1 MKKIKIDSYD
11 ELENLSITELEKN
24 YFKKAQYKNYTY
36 YFVRTIGYYGI
47 CLIVVANDKVIYID
61 EELQYN
67 IKIYKTKTA
76 IKDAMLKKMQSK
88 MFNLDEFNIVT
99 DYDEYLNKIDFLNNY
114 YTKMYNSVSYYRTN
128 EATPKQKKIIAKNYF
143 ADKISFCYFDN
154 KEDLDRLNE
163 LHQQVCNAVVECL
176 KDQDKKEQAILF
188 ELENHECFY
197 TWELQPLGFLL
208 AYGITANEIKQ
219 VFDKHLKEHKDLY

>member
-88 MFNLDEFNIVT
+88 MFNLDEFNTVA
-99 DYDEYLNKIDFLNNY
+99 DYEEYLNKMDFLNNY
-114 YTKMYNSVSYYRTN
+114 YAKMYNSVSYYRTGK
-128 EATPKQKKIIAKNYF
+128 ATPKQKKIIAKNYF

-176 KDQDKKEQAILF
+176 QDKDKKEQAILF

-208 AYGITANEIKQ
+208 GYGITANEIRQ

>member
-1 MKKIKIDSYD
+1 MKVIKDNKLYVQERDLGLIFGKPFDVSYYI
-11 ELENLSITELEKN
+11 NS
-24 YFKKAQYKNYTY
+24 
-36 YFVRTIGYYGI
+36 TIGMDFVEI
-47 CLIVVANDKVIYID
+47 TDDESKKKVI
-61 EELQYN
+61 E
-67 IKIYKTKTA
+67 
-76 IKDAMLKKMQSK
+76 SS
-88 MFNLDEFNIVT
+88 FIV

-114 YTKMYNSVSYYRTN
+114 YAKMYNSVSYYRTN

-154 KEDLDRLNE
+154 KEDLDRLNDLLAQLE
-163 LHQQVCNAVVECL
+163 KAILVCL

-208 AYGITANEIKQ
+208 GYGITANEIRQ
-219 VFDKHLKEHKDLY
+219 VFDKHLKEHEDLY

>member
-11 ELENLSITELEKN
+11 ELENLSITELEQN
-24 YFKKAQYKNYTY
+24 CFKKAQYKNYTY

-67 IKIYKTKTA
+67 TTIYKTKTA
-76 IKDAMLKKMQSK
+76 IQNAMLKKMQSK
-88 MFNLDEFNIVT
+88 MFNLDEFNTVA
-99 DYDEYLNKIDFLNNY
+99 DYEEYLNKIDFLNNY
-114 YTKMYNSVSYYRTN
+114 YAKMYNSVSYYRTN
-128 EATPKQKKIIAKNYF
+128 ETTPKQKKIIAKNYF

-154 KEDLDRLNE
+154 KEDLDRLNDLLAQLE
-163 LHQQVCNAVVECL
+163 KAILVCL

-208 AYGITANEIKQ
+208 GYGITANEIRQ
-219 VFDKHLKEHKDLY
+219 VFDKHLKEHEDLY

>member
-11 ELENLSITELEKN
+11 ELENLSITELEQN
-24 YFKKAQYKNYTY
+24 CFKKAQYKNYTY

-176 KDQDKKEQAILF
+176 KDKDKKEQAILF

-208 AYGITANEIKQ
+208 SYGITANEIRQ

>member
-1 MKKIKIDSYD
+1 MLI
-11 ELENLSITELEKN
+11 E
-24 YFKKAQYKNYTY
+24 
-36 YFVRTIGYYGI
+36 I

-67 IKIYKTKTA
+67 TTIYKTKTA
-76 IKDAMLKKMQSK
+76 IQNAMLKKMQSK

-114 YTKMYNSVSYYRTN
+114 YAKMYNSVSYYRTN

-154 KEDLDRLNE
+154 KEDLDRLNDLLAQLE
-163 LHQQVCNAVVECL
+163 KAILVCL

-188 ELENHECFY
+188 ELHNHECFY

-208 AYGITANEIKQ
+208 GYGITANEIRQ

>member
-176 KDQDKKEQAILF
+176 KDKDKKEQAILF